1 MVLTLSMVSLAVAV
15 VGANVAWL
23 DRALAHRVPHRHR

>member
-1 MVLTLSMVSLAVAV
+1 MVITLSMLSLAVAV

-23 DRALAHRVPHRHR
+23 DRALTARR